1 MEDDSDNSIKMIVL
15 GDCGVG
21 KTNIISRY
29 LKNEFKEG
37 QISTSGANYAM
48 KNLEIEGKVYQINI
62 WDTAGQEKYRSV
74 TKMFI
79 QDSQILLLCYSIIEK
94 QTFQNLE
101 YWYKM
106 ATDILG
112 NNIVLGVA
120 GNKSDLYEQEEVHE
134 NEGEN
139 FAKAHNAIFKLI
151 SAKANKEGI
160 DILFEE
166 LFKKYIKMKY
176 SINNDQR
183 DSIKILQNNNNKKKG
198 KKKCC

>member
-183 DSIKILQNNNNKKKG
+183 DSIKILQNNNNFETYVMN
-198 KKKCC
+198 